1 MRSKTRKRRG
11 GMDHEAPPPYSPPR
25 PPPGYRRT
33 PPPAAPAAAARSPP
47 PLTTREWSKLKGI
60 LRLRPIAF
68 DIRTPTTIVFNSSLP
83 ENNMAVLRM
92 QFPREQLPSTVN
104 ASPEVN
110 DSIVAED
117 RTNGNK
123 YLLGTVVSK
132 NPLKIRTPPQYDPP
146 PAPAAR
152 LELNNDNFKILVINE
167 QRPRPPVGGGTKK
180 RKASKGKT
188 QKRKGGKKNQRK
200 RRTRRGGGTNGKK
213 VRFYLGE
220 KEEGEKSLGE
230 IRDETKKKSIP
241 KQRKL
246 PVTPGK
252 VAPLT
257 SRVSPAPTLFNAPL
271 TSEERLEKEKAK
283 VARRQNRAKWW
294 RLQAKNEYDELLRQI
309 DEDEIPLPTTPEE
322 RLQLK
327 LKVHNARRKAY
338 PAS

>member
-1 MRSKTRKRRG
+1 MRSKTRTRKRRG
-11 GMDHEAPPPYSPPR
+11 GMDHEVPPPYSPPH

-33 PPPAAPAAAARSPP
+33 PPPEPAPAAAARSPP

-132 NPLKIRTPPQYDPP
+132 NPIKIRTPPQR
-146 PAPAAR
+146 AFRTRPAAR
-152 LELNNDNFKILVINE
+152 LELNNDNFKIWVINE

-180 RKASKGKT
+180 RKTSKGKT
-188 QKRKGGKKNQRK
+188 KKRNGGKKKQGK
-200 RRTRRGGGTNGKK
+200 RRTTRRGGG
-213 VRFYLGE
+213 
-220 KEEGEKSLGE
+220 
-230 IRDETKKKSIP
+230 
-241 KQRKL
+241 
-246 PVTPGK
+246 
-252 VAPLT
+252 
-257 SRVSPAPTLFNAPL
+257 
-271 TSEERLEKEKAK
+271 EKEK
-283 VARRQNRAKWW
+283 
-294 RLQAKNEYDELLRQI
+294 
-309 DEDEIPLPTTPEE
+309 
-322 RLQLK
+322 
-327 LKVHNARRKAY
+327 
-338 PAS
+338 